1 MSETNVELAR
11 SSVEAWNSAGVEG
24 VLRLCP
30 SDVVWHP
37 FPQWPDGA
45 EPRTGHD
52 GVRELLQAWLDNFDE
67 FKLVLDEARDLGDR
81 VLMLGAM
88 EGQSKGSGSVIH
100 QPFGW
105 VSSDFRDG
113 LIGESR
119 FFLTREEA
127 LAAVGLER

>member
-1 MSETNVELAR
+1 MSQENVELTR
-11 SSVEAWNSAGVEG
+11 RTVVAWNSGGVEA
-24 VLRLCP
+24 VLRFCP
-30 SDVVWHP
+30 DNVVWHP

-52 GVRELLQAWLDNFDE
+52 GVRELMQAWLDNFDD

-81 VLMLGAM
+81 VLVLGAM
-88 EGQSKGSGSVIH
+88 DGQSKGSGSLIH

-105 VSSDFRDG
+105 VCSDFREG
-113 LIGESR
+113 LIGQMR

-127 LAAVGLER
+127 LEAAGLSE